1 VVLVLLKVRVWG
13 VSGNRNVKTV
23 GVDCDDE
30 GSIKQTPDVISHLY
44 EMMGEEKGDKEN
56 SVVGARTL
64 AHVV

>member
-1 VVLVLLKVRVWG
+1 VVLVLLKVCVGG